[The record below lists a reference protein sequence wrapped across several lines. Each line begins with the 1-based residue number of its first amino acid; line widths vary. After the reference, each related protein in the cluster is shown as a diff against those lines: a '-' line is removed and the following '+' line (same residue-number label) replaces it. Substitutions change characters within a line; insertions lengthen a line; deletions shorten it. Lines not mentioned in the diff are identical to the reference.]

1 MLVSHDKLC
10 FLLNLT
16 PPPFF
21 FDALVPVAVMT
32 SKTSS
37 FKTLSQEQRQRIEL
51 ATFRTPDQRL
61 TN

>member
-16 PPPFF
+16 PPFF

>member
-1 MLVSHDKLC
+1 MLVSHDKLG

-16 PPPFF
+16 PPFF
-21 FDALVPVAVMT
+21 LDALVPVAVMT
-32 SKTSS
+32 AKTSS
-37 FKTLSQEQRQRIEL
+37 FKTLSQEQPQRIEL